1 MIILQTQC
9 INLMFI
15 IFIVVIL
22 IYELTNKKKMKSTI
36 LKTKNKFY
44 KTNFKLLIVSQCEA
58 DADDNIINYFLTM
71 RL

>member
-1 MIILQTQC
+1 
-9 INLMFI
+9 
-15 IFIVVIL
+15 
-22 IYELTNKKKMKSTI
+22 MKSTI